1 LDIVAGAGN
10 TTFTGA
16 VGGSE
21 PLGNT
26 TIGTA
31 VLTAAAIEA
40 QGTLAITNSGTSE
53 IDGVISDGASALA
66 LTKAGAGSLTLSGTN
81 TYTGTSTIS
90 AGSII
95 IGADA
100 GLGAAPGSAAAGH
113 FVFASGGSGTLN
125 TTASFTLHTNRGIA
139 LTGNGIINTNASRTL
154 TYAGVIAGSGT
165 ITKSGAGTL
174 TLSGTNTHTGSN
186 IISAGT
192 LSVAGDRAF
201 GAVPGSTDADN
212 IVFSSGGSGI
222 LNASGNFTLNTKRG
236 ITLTGNGTIDVNNSR
251 TLTYGGIATGSSR
264 LTKTSAGT
272 LSLGGVNTYTG
283 GTTIT
288 LGTIILDGAN
298 RLYST
303 GEIVFANAAAILN
316 LDGNHN
322 TIGRITGGGN
332 SAQIQLGGGNL
343 TINLPPAINGSF
355 AGKITGTGSFIKTGT
370 GHQYLSN

>member
-1 LDIVAGAGN
+1 MDSTKLTAIITNSGGTVVFNTTAISTDGDQTYNDAATLGGNITFTTTGDNIVFASTLNSDSTTRTLDIVAGAGN

-16 VGGSE
+16 VGGSAA
-21 PLGNT
+21 LGNT

-31 VLTAAAIEA
+31 ILTGAAIKA

-125 TTASFTLHTNRGIA
+125 TTASFTLHANRGIA

-174 TLSGTNTHTGSN
+174 TLSERIH
-186 IISAGT
+186 IQVQIYISW
-192 LSVAGDRAF
+192 
-201 GAVPGSTDADN
+201 
-212 IVFSSGGSGI
+212 
-222 LNASGNFTLNTKRG
+222 
-236 ITLTGNGTIDVNNSR
+236 
-251 TLTYGGIATGSSR
+251 Y
-264 LTKTSAGT
+264 
-272 LSLGGVNTYTG
+272 
-283 GTTIT
+283 
-288 LGTIILDGAN
+288 
-298 RLYST
+298 
-303 GEIVFANAAAILN
+303 
-316 LDGNHN
+316 
-322 TIGRITGGGN
+322 
-332 SAQIQLGGGNL
+332 
-343 TINLPPAINGSF
+343 
-355 AGKITGTGSFIKTGT
+355 IKCCW
-370 GHQYLSN
+370 

>member
-1 LDIVAGAGN
+1 MEALSSTGIITNSGGTVVFNTTAISTDGDQTYNDAATLGGNITFTTTGDNIVFASTLNSDSTTRTLDIVAGAGN

-31 VLTAAAIEA
+31 VLTAAAIKA

-100 GLGAAPGSAAAGH
+100 GLGAAPGSASAGH

-125 TTASFTLHTNRGIA
+125 TTASFTLHANRGIA

-174 TLSGTNTHTGSN
+174 TLSGTNTHSGSN

-201 GAVPGSTDADN
+201 GAIPGSTDADN
-212 IVFSSGGSGI
+212 IIFSSQWI
-222 LNASGNFTLNTKRG
+222 RN
-236 ITLTGNGTIDVNNSR
+236 
-251 TLTYGGIATGSSR
+251 
-264 LTKTSAGT
+264 
-272 LSLGGVNTYTG
+272 
-283 GTTIT
+283 
-288 LGTIILDGAN
+288 
-298 RLYST
+298 
-303 GEIVFANAAAILN
+303 
-316 LDGNHN
+316 
-322 TIGRITGGGN
+322 
-332 SAQIQLGGGNL
+332 
-343 TINLPPAINGSF
+343 
-355 AGKITGTGSFIKTGT
+355 IKCFW
-370 GHQYLSN
+370 